1 MFESLRTI
9 DPEDQRQTP
18 LAKCLLPAI
27 QCNKIVDEINQLSKT
42 EVVLQKKLLS
52 KAGHAKSEPIH
63 VFEVEVSCTQGTLK
77 VNEKD
82 AANKDAFFHST
93 SGHLVRNIW
102 IYSISVNAVD
112 AKLTV
117 FMNYESYL
125 KEQTIYIHHVLENA
139 EHVINKSLGTDT
151 DSFSESVLAISINTI
166 IQEAT
171 DKILS
176 TESIKRF
183 CCDIFLWDK
192 NVAVGTTE
200 DASYSCRSIFTVR
213 RLKEQLVERTLHKT
227 AEALGSEICSGIL
240 KHVESDFQ
248 TNLEQSFSDLKFKI
262 SDELFEKITSVVVFI
277 ILVAFNNPLLGIIV
291 ALSALVA
298 TFIWSVNVNSTDWR
312 TEIADEIYGTV
323 VKNNADILSNIEGQV
338 KNMCWL
344 ALYEL
349 NEVSDKLMIP

>member
-1 MFESLRTI
+1 
-9 DPEDQRQTP
+9 
-18 LAKCLLPAI
+18 
-27 QCNKIVDEINQLSKT
+27 
-42 EVVLQKKLLS
+42 
-52 KAGHAKSEPIH
+52 
-63 VFEVEVSCTQGTLK
+63 
-77 VNEKD
+77 
-82 AANKDAFFHST
+82 
-93 SGHLVRNIW
+93 
-102 IYSISVNAVD
+102 
-112 AKLTV
+112 
-117 FMNYESYL
+117 MNYDSYL

-151 DSFSESVLAISINTI
+151 DSFSESVSAISIKTI

-291 ALSALVA
+291 ALSTLVA

-338 KNMCWL
+338 NNMCWL

>member
-42 EVVLQKKLLS
+42 EVVLQKKMLS

-93 SGHLVRNIW
+93 SGHLVRVIW

-151 DSFSESVLAISINTI
+151 DSFSVSVLAISINTI

-291 ALSALVA
+291 ALSTLVA
-298 TFIWSVNVNSTDWR
+298 TFIWSVMS
-312 TEIADEIYGTV
+312 
-323 VKNNADILSNIEGQV
+323 ILQIGEQKLLMKS
-338 KNMCWL
+338 M
-344 ALYEL
+344 EL
-349 NEVSDKLMIP
+349 